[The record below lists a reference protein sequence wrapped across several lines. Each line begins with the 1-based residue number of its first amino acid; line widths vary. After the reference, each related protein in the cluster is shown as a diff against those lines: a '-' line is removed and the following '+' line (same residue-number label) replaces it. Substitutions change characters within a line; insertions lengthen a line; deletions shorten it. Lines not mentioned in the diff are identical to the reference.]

1 MTSPSGADARPLHAP
16 ADATALAALV
26 REAATEGRRLRIQG
40 AGRWLTA
47 GASVDAT
54 DDITTTAMAGITDY
68 TPADLTLSCGA
79 GTTLAELDAATRA
92 HDQWCPLLPWG
103 DDLGTVGATAA
114 TATEGPVAARLGR
127 PSTLVLGLECVDGT
141 GRVIQAGGRVVKNVA
156 GFDLTRLMIGAWG
169 TLGVITQLHL
179 RLRARPV
186 IDATVLLEAPASA
199 TEALTV
205 FARGPYAPL
214 AHMPLDPTADWW
226 PAGATARPVTDDPAV
241 RHWLV
246 RIGGNAAFVA
256 ASRAALE
263 RLGSLS
269 PLEGETIWPA
279 VRRHGAPHAGP
290 GPWRWDAISRQ
301 LRERFDPHQLLN
313 PGLLNPGLLNP
324 GLFGAP

>member
-1 MTSPSGADARPLHAP
+1 MTSASPAVARPLHAP

-26 REAATEGRRLRIQG
+26 REAAAEGRRLRIQG
-40 AGRWLTA
+40 AGRWLDA
-47 GASVDAT
+47 GASVNAT
-54 DDITTTAMAGITDY
+54 DDIATTAMSGITDY
-68 TPADLTLSCGA
+68 TPEDLTLSCGA

-92 HDQWCPLLPWG
+92 HGQWCPLLPWG
-103 DDLGTVGATAA
+103 DDTGTVGATAA
-114 TATEGPVAARLGR
+114 TATDGPFAERLGR
-127 PSTLVLGLECVDGT
+127 PSTVVLGLTCVDGT

-186 IDATVLLEAPASA
+186 IDTTLLLETPPAA
-199 TEALTV
+199 TDGVTA

-214 AHMPLDPTADWW
+214 ALVPLDGTATWW
-226 PAGATARPVTDDPAV
+226 PSGAGSRPPADDPSV
-241 RHWLV
+241 RSWLV

-256 ASRAALE
+256 ASRTALG
-263 RLGSLS
+263 RLGALAT
-269 PLEGETIWPA
+269 LDGETIWPA

-290 GPWRWDAISRQ
+290 HAGPGAWRWDALSRR

-313 PGLLNPGLLNP
+313 PGLLGVP
-324 GLFGAP
+324 